1 MKNKTGAGI
10 RYFGAENGDLISFL
24 LLALAGKNSHLND
37 ARSAKCQQ
45 MTRRSLNDA
54 RSAKCQQA
62 TNKDPYAVKCFY
74 AWSSNELI
82 MSVMVCM
89 HQALVTS
96 YCPICVRL
104 SAAR

>member
-45 MTRRSLNDA
+45 
-54 RSAKCQQA
+54 A

-89 HQALVTS
+89 LQALVTS

>member
-54 RSAKCQQA
+54 RSAK
-62 TNKDPYAVKCFY
+62 
-74 AWSSNELI
+74 
-82 MSVMVCM
+82 
-89 HQALVTS
+89 
-96 YCPICVRL
+96 
-104 SAAR
+104 